1 MNANCMPAITVEAVP
16 SGYNIPTWLLQSIC
30 DGECDN
36 HLFLYPNEG
45 SRSQI
50 LHRLAQLNVPID
62 TTHHLTLRRFISL
75 MILDSGLPPVLQD
88 SSGLFLSIHAHV
100 KKAAESGD
108 LPLMYSPQNQ
118 RQWSPYQTER
128 LLTLHR
134 SLSELKNPWNWD
146 NDPGAKEFD
155 SILRKVCEQLGGTH
169 PHHAL
174 TSNQTLQRK
183 RFSTVYTQ

>member
-1 MNANCMPAITVEAVP
+1 MIEGKKRLLRKQKCPTLYNQQSINTIVHSIFLDSVKTVESLQELIDICALVGNVMNTNCMPAITVEAVP

-36 HLFLYPNEG
+36 HLFLYQTEG

-108 LPLMYSPQNQ
+108 LPHDVFTSKSEAMVAISNRTTAYIA
-118 RQWSPYQTER
+118 
-128 LLTLHR
+128 
-134 SLSELKNPWNWD
+134 SLVK
-146 NDPGAKEFD
+146 
-155 SILRKVCEQLGGTH
+155 
-169 PHHAL
+169 
-174 TSNQTLQRK
+174 
-183 RFSTVYTQ
+183 